1 MFLWQMKKI
10 ERETGIEPATFSLA
24 RKHSTDELL
33 PRAPVK
39 YTKNCSCAQ
48 ILDKSSLICHSKR
61 YMRKIL
67 VSATVFSLTPV
78 ILLISLLFLTQ
89 MTAQSGKSLI
99 PFQRNTQVAYA
110 ALPSSNQAYFLT
122 PDGKDARVERIRD
135 FFLKYNSDLASHA
148 DFVVEMAD
156 KYGLDYRLVPAIA
169 MQESTLCKKAP
180 KDSYNCWG
188 FGIYGKKITKFSDY
202 KEAIETVTKGLA
214 QNYKE
219 AGLVEPHEIMSKYTP
234 SNDGTWAKNV
244 ASLMEGLQ
252 I

>member
-1 MFLWQMKKI
+1 VFSWQKRKF

-33 PRAPVK
+33 PRARVK

-48 ILDKSSLICHSKR
+48 ILDKMNLICHSKE

-67 VSATVFSLTPV
+67 VSATVFSLTPI
-78 ILLISLLFLTQ
+78 ILIISIIFLSNL
-89 MTAQSGKSLI
+89 ASGNFPI
-99 PFQRNTQVAYA
+99 PFQKNNQVAYA
-110 ALPSSNQAYFLT
+110 ALPYSNQAYFLT

-135 FFLKYNSDLASHA
+135 FFVKYDSELAHYA

-156 KYGLDYRLVPAIA
+156 KYDLDYRLVPAIA

-188 FGIYGKKITKFSDY
+188 FGVYGKKVTRFSDY
-202 KEAIETVTKGLA
+202 KEAIETVTKGLSL
-214 QNYKE
+214 NYKE
-219 AGLVEPHEIMSKYTP
+219 AGLVEPHEIMTKYTP

-244 ASLMEGLQ
+244 ASLMDGLQ